1 MTLQLKL
8 KDSFL
13 ENPSYDSTF
22 LELLKKV
29 VLWEGKG
36 GLCGL

>member
-8 KDSFL
+8 KDFFL
-13 ENPSYDSTF
+13 ANPYDSGF

-29 VLWEGKG
+29 VLLEGIG
-36 GLCGL
+36 